1 MRVVYIHQY
10 YLTPDDWGS
19 TRSYYFSRALADA
32 GHEVFIITSCKT
44 QKKEV
49 TYNGKITIYYLPI
62 AYSQNF
68 SKRQR
73 IWSYLKFSVR
83 AFLLVLGLKN
93 ISLIY
98 ATSTPLSVGIISLAI
113 KKVKDIKYIFE
124 VRDLWPEV
132 PIALGFIKNKWM
144 ISILKSVTKSI
155 YKNAEKI
162 VAASTGMEEG
172 IKLYKTETP
181 ITVITNF
188 SDTEIFKP
196 QLTPKSPKGDL
207 MLDFELRRKYLKDE
221 EKGIIYF
228 GAIGMAN
235 HLEYFL
241 EAAKASQEAKL
252 SLKFFVV
259 GDGSE
264 KERLQKIAIKSEIN
278 NLIFLP
284 PIPKK
289 NLPELLS
296 VMDFS
301 YISFL
306 HIPELFTSSPNKLF
320 DSLAM
325 GLACITNTIG
335 WMQEV
340 LETSESGLFCNPN
353 QPSDF
358 VEKIKPFLTDENLL
372 STFKANA
379 RRVAEEKFSTEV
391 CCERLLSL
399 FETEINF
406 KKN

>member
-19 TRSYYFSRALADA
+19 TRSWHFSRALADA
-32 GHEVFIITSCKT
+32 GHEVFIITSGKT

-62 AYSQNF
+62 AYHQNF
-68 SKRQR
+68 SKWRR
-73 IWSYLKFSVR
+73 MWSYLLFSVR
-83 AFLLVLGLKN
+83 AFFLVLRLEN
-93 ISLIY
+93 ISLVY
-98 ATSTPLSVGIISLAI
+98 ATSTPLSVGVVSLLI
-113 KKVKDIKYIFE
+113 KKVKGIKYIFE

-132 PIALGFIKNKWM
+132 PIALGFIKSKWM
-144 ISILKSVTKSI
+144 ISILKSITKSI

-162 VAASTGMEEG
+162 VASSTGIEEG
-172 IKLYKTETP
+172 IKEYKTKTP
-181 ITVITNF
+181 ITVISNF

-196 QLTPKSPKGDL
+196 QLTPKSPNGDL
-207 MLDFELRRKYLKDE
+207 MLDFELRRKYLCDE

-241 EAAKASQEAKL
+241 EAAKASEEAKL
-252 SLKFFVV
+252 PLKFFFV

-264 KERLQKIAIKSEIN
+264 KERLQKIATKSEIG

-289 NLPELLS
+289 NLPDLLS

-325 GLACITNTIG
+325 GLVCITNTKG

-353 QPSDF
+353 QPSYF
-358 VEKIKPFLTDENLL
+358 VEKIKPFLADENLL

-379 RRVAEEKFSTEV
+379 RKVAEEKFSMEV
-391 CCERLLSL
+391 CCGMLLDSVIREVL
-399 FETEINF
+399 HKST
-406 KKN
+406 